1 MVLQRNQFRSGITR
15 RLRTN
20 DVTVGKIQAALVG
33 IIMYALGYLSGIGM
47 CPIPKTSMLSN
58 TTPSVSTTVT
68 RTAGVQADPATRNIK
83 NQGPNNKRLLAAVFG
98 DSVHDSLTRTLQDLA
113 ATRSE
118 LRKDVEQ
125 LESYM
130 VAFANRAI
138 QLLESTDPINVNA
151 VFSLLSNE
159 PEPPSIS
166 ILNATYG
173 PKIGIPNGSGV
184 ATRANVKWILQP
196 MVYNSLL
203 RIPKDAPLS
212 TWFGTMPKGQE
223 GGQPYTLDIDAMTAS
238 GHVSV
243 SLSAPGGMLQ
253 SDLIVSSTQ
262 PTQNLEITLDELKT
276 VMKAVAN
283 KKVGLEIGGPSRP
296 CERTDLYRIA
306 AKTDL
311 VNFSEKT
318 LWGTFQDGSIFNYT
332 GGGQGTVRIT
342 DGLTLFGIADS
353 SYDFVLGSHYLE
365 HLIDP
370 LSALLSMHRVTKP
383 GGTIML
389 VLPRKEACFDHLR
402 GQSRMEEILFR
413 YIHKAQS
420 DDLRYVN
427 LNSWIFGNDLSR
439 DRAAGSF
446 HQLLARSIRFEDN
459 RSIHTMV
466 YDLKL
471 LEQLGKLLSLE
482 VVFKGVEGRLH
493 QWIIFKK
500 PTK

>member
-1 MVLQRNQFRSGITR
+1 
-15 RLRTN
+15 
-20 DVTVGKIQAALVG
+20 
-33 IIMYALGYLSGIGM
+33 
-47 CPIPKTSMLSN
+47 
-58 TTPSVSTTVT
+58 
-68 RTAGVQADPATRNIK
+68 
-83 NQGPNNKRLLAAVFG
+83 
-98 DSVHDSLTRTLQDLA
+98 
-113 ATRSE
+113 
-118 LRKDVEQ
+118 
-125 LESYM
+125 
-130 VAFANRAI
+130 
-138 QLLESTDPINVNA
+138 
-151 VFSLLSNE
+151 
-159 PEPPSIS
+159 
-166 ILNATYG
+166 
-173 PKIGIPNGSGV
+173 
-184 ATRANVKWILQP
+184 

-238 GHVSV
+238 GPVSV
-243 SLSAPGGMLQ
+243 SLAAPGGVLQ

-262 PTQNLEITLDELKT
+262 PTQNLAISLDELKA
-276 VMKAVAN
+276 VIKSVAN

-332 GGGQGTVRIT
+332 EGAPNETVRVGQGTVRIT
-342 DGLTLFGIADS
+342 DGQTLVKIADS

-427 LNSWIFGNDLSR
+427 LNSWIFGNDLSW
-439 DRAAGSF
+439 DGAAGSF
-446 HQLLARSIRFEDN
+446 HQLLARSIRFENN

-471 LEQLGKLLSLE
+471 LEQLGKILSLK
-482 VVFKGVEGRLH
+482 VVFKGLEGNLH

-500 PTK
+500 L